1 MTNGKDKKG
10 LTQPEIGN
18 IAVIFDDE
26 RLITEADRDLKF
38 PRSLA
43 TFDRMSKSSVVAS
56 VLSAVRTIAKQP
68 EFYLDSFDQS
78 KEHLDKKEFVRQC
91 LFVDMKAPFSL
102 VVQDFLTCTKD
113 GFSILEKV
121 FRERRYSEGSLY
133 NDGRIG
139 IKYLPL
145 RHQRS
150 IIGLERD
157 EKTNEI
163 IGVKQNVTVLPKM
176 NLNSLVSSIANV
188 KDGYKTLPLDRIL
201 FFRVNGSSQDEFGIS
216 PLADAYKSWRI
227 LEEIRDTEL
236 VSANRNLNG
245 IPHLSCPSEIM
256 EEDEDDPESKKR
268 VLTLK
273 TQMGKIATGE
283 QAYVITPSDRYD
295 QTEGASAQYSFQLI
309 TGSSSHLTALRGIIS
324 NYKNEVFQA
333 MCADVL
339 TIDDGQSASSSLTSN
354 KQTMFNMFVE
364 ARLNEF
370 VQLINEDLIPDLFS
384 RNGWD
389 ITKTPKLKFGRVE
402 KLTVAELAKAIQQLS
417 ATQKVPI
424 TAENINHIMEVF
436 GFPYRVPLDTPFDEL
451 IKMLGYG
458 LDMQSRSG
466 DGMEKGSGNGT
477 SDKVASRDNNASN
490 VNKS

>member
-1 MTNGKDKKG
+1 MAKGNSKKG
-10 LTQPEIGN
+10 LIQPEIGS
-18 IAVIFDDE
+18 IQIEFDDE
-26 RLITEADRDLKF
+26 RLLTEAERDLKF
-38 PRSLA
+38 PRSLR
-43 TFDRMSKSSVVAS
+43 TFDRMAKSSVVAS

-68 EFYLDSFDQS
+68 EFYLDSYDQS
-78 KEHLDKKEFVRQC
+78 KEHLDRKEFVRQC
-91 LFVDMKAPFSL
+91 LFVDMKTPFSL

-113 GFSILEKV
+113 GFAILEKV
-121 FRERRYSEGSLY
+121 FRERRHDQGSLY

-157 EKTNEI
+157 EDTNEV
-163 IGVKQNVTVLPKM
+163 IGVKQNVSEIAPLS
-176 NLNSLVSSIANV
+176 LNSLVESLNKV
-188 KDGYKTLPLDRIL
+188 KDGYKVLPLDRIL

-245 IPHLSCPSEIM
+245 IPHLKCPSELM
-256 EEDEDDPESKKR
+256 DEDEDDPDSKKR
-268 VLTLK
+268 ILRIK
-273 TQMGKIATGE
+273 TMMAKVATGE
-283 QAYVITPSDRYD
+283 QSFVITPSDRYD
-295 QTEGASAQYSFQLI
+295 QNEGASAQYDFSLI

-370 VQLINEDLIPDLFS
+370 VQLINEDLIPDLFA

-451 IKMLGYG
+451 IKLLGYG

-466 DGMEKGSGNGT
+466 DGMKKGSGNGT

-490 VNKS
+490 MNKS